1 LANLGKSQS
10 ANIGLLSSLVS
21 MAGISNNNGNI
32 LNTLGGL
39 ESGFGGFDSIFLDK
53 LSRILESIIFN

>member
-1 LANLGKSQS
+1 MAKLRKRQS

-21 MAGISNNNGNI
+21 MDGISNNNGNI
-32 LNTLGGL
+32 LSTLGGL
-39 ESGFGGFDSIFLDK
+39 GSGFGGFDSIFLDK